1 MMGYNK
7 YNMTRKDVTH
17 MSTWDLSHFYPSIEA
32 WEEDLK
38 KLSPYIE
45 KLASFQGKLGD
56 FDQFK
61 AFYELEE
68 EATHLLYRLYGYIHL
83 ASDLNLKDTQKSA
96 KNQQMMLLL
105 SQLNQ
110 KTSWVSPELIELGEE
125 KVMGMI
131 EKDSFLMT
139 YKFQMEKLFLQQKYV
154 LSGDQE
160 KILANF
166 GPTRSIPSSLYQSLA
181 IIDAADETI
190 KLSDG
195 KKVKITLSN
204 FRSLIPEVPT
214 AKDRKKVFEAAFKRY
229 KENKAAFA
237 STYNLVLQQLAANF
251 KSRGYSSALEAAL
264 FRNNIPVSVYHN
276 LVNTAY
282 ENTKEIKRYIRLRKK
297 HLGLKS
303 YHTYDRFLKLA
314 KDDTKY
320 PYQEAR
326 ELFFKAIGHMDPD
339 FVNHQKEAVR
349 DGFVDAYPQEGKR
362 TGAYSSGF
370 FGFHPFILLNH
381 DDTLDAVFTLAHEA
395 GHSAHTI
402 FSNENQPMATSDYTI
417 FVAEI
422 ASTFNEHALLDYLIS
437 KAETK
442 AQKVDL
448 LESAID
454 GIMSTFFRQTL
465 FATYELRANEL
476 VEKGMPITDESLS
489 KIMIDLYKHFYNID
503 ITKEDGKQY
512 VWAYIPHLFHT
523 PFYVYQYATSYSA
536 SLKIYENVRT
546 NQPNA
551 MENYLGLLKSGGSDY
566 PVNQAA
572 KAGADLTDKKTFK
585 AVINRFKELVD
596 QLEKVLEE

>member
-1 MMGYNK
+1 
-7 YNMTRKDVTH
+7 
-17 MSTWDLSHFYPSIEA
+17 MSTWDLSIFYPSVEA

-38 KLSPYIE
+38 NFPPYIE
-45 KLASFQGKLGD
+45 RLAAFQGKLSEYES
-56 FDQFK
+56 FK

-68 EATHLLYRLYGYIHL
+68 EATKLLYRLYAYIHL
-83 ASDLNLKDTQKSA
+83 SSDLNLKDTVKSS
-96 KNQQMMLLL
+96 KNQKMMLML

-110 KTSWVSPELIELGEE
+110 KTSWVSPELIQIGEA
-125 KVMGMI
+125 KVM
-131 EKDSFLMT
+131 EFVQKDPFLMT
-139 YKFQMEKLFLQQKYV
+139 YKFQMEQLFLQQKYV

-166 GPTRSIPSSLYQSLA
+166 GPTRSIPSSLYQALA
-181 IIDAADETI
+181 IIDASDETI
-190 KLSDG
+190 KMSDG
-195 KKVKITLSN
+195 KKVKITLTN
-204 FRSLIPEVPT
+204 FRSLLPEAPT
-214 AKDRKKVFEAAFKRY
+214 AKDRKKIFEAAFKRY
-229 KENKAAFA
+229 KDNKAAFA
-237 STYNLVLQQLAANF
+237 SAYNLVLQQLAANY
-251 KSRGYSSALEAAL
+251 KSRGYNSALEAAL
-264 FRNNIPVSVYHN
+264 FRNNIPVAVYHN

-282 ENTKEIKRYIRLRKK
+282 ENTAPIKRYLRLRKK
-297 HLGLKS
+297 HLGLKK

-320 PYQEAR
+320 PFNEAR
-326 ELFFKAIGHMDPD
+326 QLFFKAIEHMDPA
-339 FVNHQKEAVR
+339 FVSHQKDAVK
-349 DGFVDAYPQEGKR
+349 DGFVDAYPQDGKR

-370 FGFHPFILLNH
+370 YGFHPFILLNH

-395 GHSAHTI
+395 GHSAHTL
-402 FSNENQPMATSDYTI
+402 FSNESQPMASSDYTI

-422 ASTFNEHALLDYLIS
+422 ASTFNEHALLDYLLT

-442 AQKVDL
+442 AQKIDL
-448 LESAID
+448 LESALD

-476 VEKGMPITDESLS
+476 VEKGVPITDESLS
-489 KIMIDLYKHFYNID
+489 QIMIDLYKHYYNLD
-503 ITKEDGKQY
+503 ITKEEGKQY

-536 SLKIYENVRT
+536 SLKIYDNVRS
-546 NQPNA
+546 NQPKA

-585 AVINRFKELVD
+585 AVINRFKELID

>member
-1 MMGYNK
+1 
-7 YNMTRKDVTH
+7 
-17 MSTWDLSHFYPSIEA
+17 MSTWDLSIFYPSLEA

-38 KLSPYIE
+38 NFPPYIE
-45 KLASFQGKLGD
+45 RLAAFQGKLSD
-56 FDQFK
+56 YESFK
-61 AFYELEE
+61 SFYELEE
-68 EATHLLYRLYGYIHL
+68 EATKLLYRLYAYIHL
-83 ASDLNLKDTQKSA
+83 SSDLNLKDTVKSA

-110 KTSWVSPELIELGEE
+110 KTSWVSPELIQIGEA
-125 KVMGMI
+125 KVMEMVQ
-131 EKDSFLMT
+131 KDPFLMT

-166 GPTRSIPSSLYQSLA
+166 GPTRSIPSSLYQALA
-181 IIDAADETI
+181 IIDASDETI
-190 KLSDG
+190 KMSDG
-195 KKVKITLSN
+195 KKVKITLTN
-204 FRSLIPEVPT
+204 FRSLIPEAPT
-214 AKDRKKVFEAAFKRY
+214 AKDRKKIFEAAFKRY
-229 KENKAAFA
+229 KDNKAAFA
-237 STYNLVLQQLAANF
+237 SAYNLVLQQLAANY
-251 KSRGYSSALEAAL
+251 KSRGYNSALEAAL

-282 ENTKEIKRYIRLRKK
+282 ENTAPIKRYLRLRKK
-297 HLGLKS
+297 HLGLKK

-320 PYQEAR
+320 PFSEAR
-326 ELFFKAIGHMDPD
+326 ELFFKAIEHMDKD
-339 FVNHQKEAVR
+339 FVNHQKDAVK
-349 DGFVDAYPQEGKR
+349 DGFVDAYPQDGKR

-370 FGFHPFILLNH
+370 YGYHPYILLNH

-402 FSNENQPMATSDYTI
+402 FSNESQPLASADYTI

-422 ASTFNEHALLDYLIS
+422 ASTFNEHALLDYLLS

-442 AQKVDL
+442 TQKVDL

-454 GIMSTFFRQTL
+454 GIMATFFRQTL

-489 KIMIDLYKHFYNID
+489 KIMIDLYKHYYNID
-503 ITKEDGKQY
+503 ITKEEGKQY

-536 SLKIYENVRT
+536 SLKIYDNVRS
-546 NQPNA
+546 NQPKA